1 MGVPLPASPSSHCEP
16 TSDWSPVRVSM
27 RQHDIHPAIN
37 SADTTLDIGAGE
49 LYTYVGNSGITVRGR
64 RELLAKE

>member
-1 MGVPLPASPSSHCEP
+1 MGVPLPTSPSSHCEP

-37 SADTTLDIGAGE
+37 CADTTLDIGAGE
-49 LYTYVGNSGITVRGR
+49 LYTYVGKSGITVSGR
-64 RELLAKE
+64 SR

>member
-1 MGVPLPASPSSHCEP
+1 MAVPLPTSPSSHCEP
-16 TSDWSPVRVSM
+16 TSDWSPM

-49 LYTYVGNSGITVRGR
+49 LYTYVGNSGR
-64 RELLAKE
+64 RR